1 MEQDNEEMRRLK
13 TEVEFLRAEAF
24 EARVEADGAR
34 RRLAEESKEIELIK
48 REMTVAVSKVKAE
61 AEVEKANLAGKAQAV
76 DKMKQKY
83 EMLQAEIEVMYKKTA
98 AETEEMRRRA
108 KDEADRTRCEAD
120 ADAQDLLKKSLKEI
134 QMLKGQPAV
143 TNDIYKEAEKQLER
157 SKQQVLEL
165 EKKVMQQQKEFEKT
179 NGLMAEWVRQTDQ
192 QVDKIQHCL
201 ATVQTLVVKSTTEPA
216 YGDVD
221 KMGRLDDDIG
231 KYLSSIQVPAAAFVF
246 VYGVPCETPLLLAS
260 SNKENRHLMWAPL

>member
-1 MEQDNEEMRRLK
+1 MELDSEEMRRLK

-24 EARVEADGAR
+24 EARAEADGAK

-61 AEVEKANLAGKAQAV
+61 ADVEKANLVGKAQAV

-120 ADAQDLLKKSLKEI
+120 ADAQDLLKKTLKEI
-134 QMLKGQPAV
+134 QMLKGQPVV

-179 NGLMAEWVRQTDQ
+179 NVLMAEWVRQTDQ
-192 QVDKIQHCL
+192 QVHKIQHCL
-201 ATVQTLVVKSTTEPA
+201 TTVQTLVVKSSTEPA

-221 KMGRLDDDIG
+221 KMGRLGDGIG
-231 KYLSSIQVPAAAFVF
+231 KYLSSIQVPAAAFVC
-246 VYGVPCETPLLLAS
+246 VCRVPCETPLLVPS
-260 SNKENRHLMWAPL
+260 SNKENIS